1 MRFEGNTAI
10 PETQQEEELIVK
22 GKKRGREEGDIYKV

>member
-10 PETQQEEELIVK
+10 PESQREEELIVK
-22 GKKRGREEGDIYKV
+22 GKKNKEVKAI